1 MITLQLWIAV
11 GILAWIYFLW
21 SRRRFYLLM
30 LRVKGPVGYPF
41 LGNVIGFLR
50 SKRNI
55 GLAGK
60 FAEIYGPT
68 FLTWMGTVPVLVT
81 SEPNVIQDILTS
93 PYCLD
98 KSQTACNAIIMN
110 SGPGI
115 LALRG
120 SHWVERRR
128 KMIPSF
134 KKNVVMSFLPIFNEE
149 TNSLLSVLDTYV
161 GQGEREILPDVLNW
175 SFRTA
180 YQTTLGSDVKAN
192 TSFKNGTLLKN
203 FKYIMENTTLAILFP
218 LVQNRTIAKLLG
230 IEKRRTEAAFVV
242 NELTKSLIEEKMTN
256 KPDENQES
264 LAIRNTVISRVVEFL
279 KSGEFSYEDAEG
291 ECSIMVGASFE
302 TTAVTVF
309 STLAF
314 LAMFPEYQDAAFV
327 ELKDV
332 FPNAGDFEVSNDE
345 IQKLVY
351 LDRVLNESMRLIP
364 AIPLI
369 ARETSQ
375 EVKLSNGI
383 LLPKSLTLC
392 LDIFH
397 THRNKDSWGPEAH
410 KFNPDNFLPENISK
424 IHQYAYIPFNK
435 GKRSCIG
442 MKYAEISAKVA
453 LSKILRNYKLS
464 TSFRTEDFVFIE
476 NLSIDFAKK
485 PLLELQRRD

>member
-1 MITLQLWIAV
+1 MQ
-11 GILAWIYFLW
+11 GIHL
-21 SRRRFYLLM
+21 
-30 LRVKGPVGYPF
+30 K
-41 LGNVIGFLR
+41 
-50 SKRNI
+50 K
-55 GLAGK
+55 
-60 FAEIYGPT
+60 
-68 FLTWMGTVPVLVT
+68 
-81 SEPNVIQDILTS
+81 
-93 PYCLD
+93 C
-98 KSQTACNAIIMN
+98 
-110 SGPGI
+110 
-115 LALRG
+115 
-120 SHWVERRR
+120 
-128 KMIPSF
+128 SF
-134 KKNVVMSFLPIFNEE
+134 
-149 TNSLLSVLDTYV
+149 
-161 GQGEREILPDVLNW
+161 Q
-175 SFRTA
+175 
-180 YQTTLGSDVKAN
+180 
-192 TSFKNGTLLKN
+192 
-203 FKYIMENTTLAILFP
+203 
-218 LVQNRTIAKLLG
+218 
-230 IEKRRTEAAFVV
+230 
-242 NELTKSLIEEKMTN
+242 LIEEKMTN

-264 LAIRNTVISRVVEFL
+264 FAIRNTVISRVVEFL

-309 STLAF
+309 STLTF

-351 LDRVLNESMRLIP
+351 LDRVLSESLRLIP

-397 THRNKDSWGPEAH
+397 THRNKDSWGPEAD

-442 MKYAEISAKVA
+442 MKYAEIAAKVA